1 MKVHLLN
8 ENTLCQYCYLYFLKF
23 IGKYHTIKRSLIAL
37 AIILSIQLVSYGQ
50 NIENLSDLKV
60 EELTDD
66 QVRRFLNEV
75 NRIGL
80 SYEQVEQMALQ
91 RGMNPVELAKL
102 KDRVQSYRKA
112 LSNSSS
118 EALLNNQPSLRG
130 LGIKD
135 SISLLEQKPLNDFN
149 GIFSEL
155 QLRNFGSEV
164 FHNSKVTFEPNLN
177 IPTPTNYQLAAD
189 DELLIDVFGYSEA
202 NYKLKVSPEG
212 SIRIPLVGPV
222 PINGLTIEQ
231 AKKVIAKRMSNTIYT
246 DIKTGNTSIEVTLGS
261 IRSIKVDIIGE
272 ATVPGT
278 FTLPSLATVY
288 HALHACGGPNSNG
301 SFRDIQL
308 IRDNTVIA
316 VIDVYQY
323 LLNGKRQND
332 LRLMDR
338 DVIKVNTYQ
347 TRVELK
353 GEVKKP
359 GLYDVL
365 QGEALGDLLNYAGG
379 FSDNAYTSRIQV
391 YRNSSKERQVTT
403 IGQNSFE
410 AVIPQKGDTY
420 IIGKILNRFTNRISI
435 KGAVFRPGDYELK
448 DGMTLLQLIG
458 EADGIREDAF
468 TSRATIH
475 RLKPDLS
482 PEILSF
488 DLEKLLSGRTP
499 DIALLRE
506 DRIHIYSK
514 FDLKEGYYVMIEGE
528 VSSPGIFLY
537 EQGIR
542 VQDLILMAG
551 GMKESASVKRIEI
564 SRRVKD
570 ADPTASN
577 TKTAIIFQQDISSD
591 LRDSAAVSN
600 FVLLPFDEVS
610 IRPAPEYS
618 VQKNAVIEGEVLYTG
633 KYTLEAKNDRI
644 SDLIKRS
651 GGLTTSAYLRG
662 AVLVR
667 TRNYTRAEQDNALQG
682 FKNLL
687 KQNYRTGV
695 PTEILLNDYTSIVIK
710 KSDHVGIDLER
721 IMEDPGS
728 EFDLFLNDGD
738 TLRIPKLQQTVR
750 VSGEVLYPAL
760 VRYDDQLT
768 FKDYIL
774 GAGGFSDRSA
784 KRRSYVVYANGSVK
798 GTKSFL
804 FFRNYPRLSP
814 GAEIFVP
821 NKRER
826 ERLRTGEVI
835 TVGATVVSMLAI
847 LFNVLR

>member
-1 MKVHLLN
+1 M
-8 ENTLCQYCYLYFLKF
+8 F
-23 IGKYHTIKRSLIAL
+23 TIKMFKLYHFILKVFQRSFFRKLVFFFSLLIAFEVCTFGQ
-37 AIILSIQLVSYGQ
+37 ASEELS
-50 NIENLSDLKV
+50 NIKV

-66 QVRRFLNEV
+66 QIRRFLNEV
-75 NRIGL
+75 NRLGL
-80 SYEQVEQMALQ
+80 SYEEIEQIALQ

-102 KDRVQSYRKA
+102 KDRMQSFRKA
-112 LSNSSS
+112 LLNSSS
-118 EALLNNQPSLRG
+118 RAILNNQAIENGKSLR
-130 LGIKD
+130 D
-135 SISLLEQKPLNDFN
+135 SISSVEQNPLRDFN
-149 GIFSEL
+149 SIFSEL
-155 QLRNFGSEV
+155 QLKNFGTEV
-164 FHNSKVTFEPNLN
+164 FHNAAVTFEPSLK
-177 IPTPTNYQLAAD
+177 IPTPQNYQLAAD
-189 DELLIDVFGYSEA
+189 DELNIDVFGYSEA

-212 SIRIPLVGPV
+212 SIRIPMVGPIPV
-222 PINGLTIEQ
+222 NGLTIEE
-231 AKKVIAKRMSNTIYT
+231 AKKVITKKLANTIYS

-272 ATVPGT
+272 AMVPGT

-308 IRDNTVIA
+308 IRNNTVIA
-316 VIDVYQY
+316 TVDVYQY

-332 LRLMDR
+332 VRLMDF
-338 DVIKVNTYQ
+338 DVIKINPYQ
-347 TRVELK
+347 TRIELK
-353 GEVKKP
+353 GEIKKP
-359 GLYDVL
+359 GLYDVS
-365 QGEALGDLLNYAGG
+365 QGESLSDLLNYAGG
-379 FSDNAYTSRIQV
+379 FSDNAYTSKIQV
-391 YRNSSKERQVTT
+391 YRNSSTERQV
-403 IGQNSFE
+403 IMISQNSLGTI
-410 AVIPQKGDTY
+410 VPQKGDTY

-448 DGMTLLQLIG
+448 GGMTLLQLIG

-468 TSRATIH
+468 KSRATIH
-475 RLKPDLS
+475 RLKSDLS

-488 DLEKLLSGRTP
+488 DLEKLLNGRTP
-499 DIALLRE
+499 DIVLLRE

-514 FDLKEGYYVMIEGE
+514 FDLKEGYYVSIEGE

-537 EQGIR
+537 EEGIS

-551 GMKESASVKRIEI
+551 GLKESASVKRIEV

-570 ADPTASN
+570 ADPAAPN
-577 TKTAIIFQQDISSD
+577 TKTAMIFQQDINTD
-591 LRDSAAVSN
+591 LRDSSTVSH
-600 FVLLPFDEVS
+600 FVLLPFDEVY
-610 IRPAPEYS
+610 IRPAPEYT

-633 KYTLEAKNDRI
+633 KYALEAKNERI
-644 SDLIKRS
+644 SDLLKRS
-651 GGLTTSAYLRG
+651 GGLTTAAYPGG

-667 TRNYTRAEQDNALQG
+667 TRNFTKAEQDNAQQG
-682 FKNLL
+682 IKNLL
-687 KQNYRTGV
+687 KQNYQNRV
-695 PTEILLNDYTSIVIK
+695 PVDILVNDYVTIVNK

-721 IMEDPGS
+721 ILDNPGS
-728 EFDLFLNDGD
+728 EYDLFLNDGD

-760 VRYDDQLT
+760 VRYDNQLN

-784 KRRSYVVYANGSVK
+784 KKRSYVVYANGSVK

-804 FFRNYPRLSP
+804 FFKNYPRLSP

-821 NKRER
+821 YKREK